1 MYIGHQY
8 IFCHLN
14 TNRQFC
20 NFSSALSPAYALL
33 GVPEYQVGW
42 QTMNVMCDVSHIPYH
57 ILHVMLEL
65 VVYMSN

>member
-8 IFCHLN
+8 FFCHLN

-42 QTMNVMCDVSHIPYH
+42 QTMNVMYIPYH